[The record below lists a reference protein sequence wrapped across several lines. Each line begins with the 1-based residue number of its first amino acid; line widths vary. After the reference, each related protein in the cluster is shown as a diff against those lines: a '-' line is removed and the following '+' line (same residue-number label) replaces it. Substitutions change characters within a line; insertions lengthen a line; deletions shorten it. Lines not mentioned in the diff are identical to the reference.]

1 MGKDELTMN
10 GRIDG
15 QLCSKAQ
22 NQTLYSWQLAFD
34 FASICPKLK
43 KGEEASIQT

>member
-1 MGKDELTMN
+1 MDKDELTMN
-10 GRIDG
+10 DRTGG

-34 FASICPKLK
+34 FASICPKLE
-43 KGEEASIQT
+43 KGEDASI